1 MAGTY
6 SKTIIYTGD
15 ANPNGDNYQWI
26 DVNGAISQGWIT
38 LNPQMQDPDS
48 WDFTIQTWSNPGSAS
63 SRSAEFKVRHWLWTN
78 DSQSTYWDS
87 FLITQYADGTV
98 TTTTTEPTTTTTE
111 ATTTTTTT
119 EATTTTTT
127 TTTTTAAPQYTTTW
141 TAGYYGGNATIHTSD
156 SLTSSVNNTDTRTAT
171 AGTVVTRSFY
181 LRPASGYQWVSQN
194 QVTVQY
200 SQGSAVVDS
209 ITSNGNMKINVSH
222 TTNTTDNSI
231 TLGIGGSGPSSTTPN
246 TIVFDDSQFMVN
258 DEVTILP
265 AGGQFSYPFTVT
277 PEETHTMVVNS
288 STEDGFGAG
297 TITFVDSLA
306 GTTQIDKPS
315 WITNVS
321 GSVSNGT
328 GSISFTCENNISGT
342 VD

>member
-38 LNPQMQDPDS
+38 LNPQMQDSDS

-111 ATTTTTTT
+111 ATTTTT
-119 EATTTTTT
+119 EATTTTTAA

-141 TAGYYGGNATIHTSD
+141 TAGYFGGNATIHTSD
-156 SLTSSVNNTDTRTAT
+156 STTSSVDNTDTRIAT

-181 LRPASGYQWVSQN
+181 LRPTSNYEWTSTN

-231 TLGIGGSGPSSTTPN
+231 TLSIGGDGPSSTIPN
-246 TIVFDDSQFMVN
+246 TIVFDDSPFIVN
-258 DEVTILP
+258 DEVTIVP
-265 AGGQFSYPFTVT
+265 AGGQYSYPFTVT
-277 PEETHTMVVNS
+277 PSISSTMVVNAS
-288 STEDGFGAG
+288 QEDGFGANK
-297 TITFVDSLA
+297 ITFVTDAS
-306 GTTQIDKPS
+306 GTTQTDKPS
-315 WITNVS
+315 WITGVSGSISNGSGSLGFTCANNVS
-321 GSVSNGT
+321 GT
-328 GSISFTCENNISGT
+328 E
-342 VD
+342 